1 MAERNEADNSGDG
14 TIVNPDAVYDPEQ
27 DYDAVGDLGD
37 EANDLRFNEEEAL
50 IRQQAQPEAEAEADG
65 E

>member
-1 MAERNEADNSGDG
+1 MTANVDSNADG
-14 TIVNPDAVYDPEQ
+14 TIVNPDAVYDPEL

-50 IRQQAQPEAEAEADG
+50 IRQQAQPEADAE
-65 E
+65 